1 MENEEWE
8 KQMIEEYGWYMDIIY
23 AEEYDQIHS
32 NYHTHGVK
40 ENFNHIDFQ
49 IVLNIDPEVANG
61 IFFNLIEDIR
71 NGKIFEE
78 DKKYSDIIEGYRVEF
93 KQYREMGRDV
103 LRVLLP
109 DEDGVL
115 PTEED
120 CHEFYK
126 SQLDDYDFD
135 SDV

>member
-1 MENEEWE
+1 MENEKWE

-32 NYHTHGVK
+32 IYHTHGVK

-78 DKKYSDIIEGYRVEF
+78 DK
-93 KQYREMGRDV
+93 
-103 LRVLLP
+103 
-109 DEDGVL
+109 
-115 PTEED
+115 
-120 CHEFYK
+120 
-126 SQLDDYDFD
+126 
-135 SDV
+135 